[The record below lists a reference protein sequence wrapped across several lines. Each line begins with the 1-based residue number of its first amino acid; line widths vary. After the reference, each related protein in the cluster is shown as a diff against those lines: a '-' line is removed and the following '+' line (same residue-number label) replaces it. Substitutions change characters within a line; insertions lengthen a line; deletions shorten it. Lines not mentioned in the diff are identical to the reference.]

1 MISIEMEQTAKFVI
15 SFIIYLLLILINQ
28 PNEMKINQTNEM
40 KKVVRQNTQKTQKT
54 RSIYILCFV
63 LAVFFSGSFINAQNT
78 SDGNITVQGR
88 IVDEQGEPV
97 IGATILAENTTIGT
111 ISDVDGNFR
120 LTVPAGVKN
129 LTISYIGY
137 VTQQVRIVPGQP
149 VNIIL
154 IEDRKMLSE
163 VVVIGYGSQ
172 RKETLTG
179 SISVVNNDVL
189 IQTPTAG
196 ISNALV
202 GRVPGI
208 AFTQSSGEAGD
219 NYATIRIRG
228 VATLNNSGQEPL
240 IVVDGVQSTVSNMN
254 AIDAN
259 EIENV
264 SVLKD
269 ASATAV
275 YGVRGANGVI
285 IVTTKRGSSG
295 APKINLSYRYG
306 VTQLATKL
314 NMLGSYEY
322 ALFRNEA
329 IQNDRE
335 PSLYPYL
342 FNQDEL
348 WKFKYQRDYT
358 PAEIELMNL
367 SDDQKAALANSP
379 ALYYTS
385 HDYFD
390 EIFGGSAP
398 QEQYNIN
405 ISGGSDR
412 MQYFTSLGYFSQD
425 GVFKNS
431 KYGGSDFNSYF
442 NRYNLRSNLD
452 IDVLKNLKLSLDF
465 GGQFEYRQGI
475 TGQGGAT
482 DPYARHK
489 EMLVIILGGSPFQGP
504 GVVDGKLVSDY
515 PNNASPIQNKS
526 GYGYSPQTYL
536 YTRQVLQSR
545 SSNLNTTI
553 KMQHQMDYITKGLS
567 ATATLSYNDLYT
579 KGILTQNNVPEYA
592 VMRDNEN
599 PNNLLFFGG
608 RTSPHSITDNV
619 YNAKWNRIYFEGK
632 VNYSIVLG
640 KHDMSAL
647 LLYNVQ
653 QTRHPGLQYHVPQN
667 LIGSAGRFTYNYD
680 NRYLAELN
688 MGYNGSE
695 NFPPGKRFGF
705 FPAFSA
711 GWILTNEK
719 FFPENDFLTW
729 AKIRGSYGEVGNDA
743 IGGERFMYL
752 PSSWAMRGGGISGN
766 GYYFGTSDGTYQ
778 SPYYPGSTES
788 KVGNPNV
795 TWERA
800 RKMNIGMDLN
810 FFKDRLTFVG
820 DLFQEKRDNILW
832 NMGTVP
838 AIVGVTFPPAN
849 IGKVSNK
856 GYEMQLNWM
865 DRIKDF
871 SYGIGFNL
879 SYAQNKIE
887 FQDEPAYPYEW
898 MNKTGFSL
906 NQYKGWRTDGFY
918 NNEMEASNRPFVSR
932 DGNKVQAGD
941 IRYIDIDGDGI
952 IDSQD
957 QVPIGYSNLPRY
969 AFGATLNFGY
979 KGFYASALF
988 TGTAEGS
995 MPMTSFYVLN
1005 PFYMINGAA
1014 MEFQYE
1020 GRWTPDKVANG
1031 VEPTFPRASVRTYD
1045 SQNGAMNDLW
1055 LPSSQHIKLKNLEVG
1070 YNFTNLQSLKRIG
1083 LSSIRVFASGN
1094 NLYTWGSELIEGWDP
1109 EQEDSGGAAE
1119 GFLYPPTRIFNFGVN
1134 VEF

>member
-1 MISIEMEQTAKFVI
+1 MTIKYEKMISIEMLQTAKFVI

-28 PNEMKINQTNEM
+28 PNEMK
-40 KKVVRQNTQKTQKT
+40 KVIKQKTQKT
-54 RSIYILCFV
+54 RGMYVLCIL
-63 LAVFFSGSFINAQNT
+63 LAVFFTGNLLNAQNT
-78 SDGNITVQGR
+78 PDGRITVQGR

-111 ISDVDGNFR
+111 ISDMEGNFS
-120 LTVPAGVKN
+120 LTIPSDVKN
-129 LTISYIGY
+129 LIISFLGY
-137 VTQQVRIVPGQP
+137 VTQQVSIEPGKTI
-149 VNIIL
+149 NIIL
-154 IEDRKMLSE
+154 VEDRTMLSE
-163 VVVIGYGSQ
+163 VVVVGYGTQ

-240 IVVDGVQSTVSNMN
+240 IVVDGIQSTVSNMN
-254 AIDAN
+254 SIDAN
-259 EIENV
+259 EIENI

-275 YGVRGANGVI
+275 YGVKGANGVI
-285 IVTTKRGSSG
+285 IITTKRGSSG
-295 APKINLSYRYG
+295 APRINLSYRYG

-314 NMLGSYEY
+314 KMLGAFEY
-322 ALFRNEA
+322 AVFRNEA
-329 IQNDRE
+329 IQNDME

-379 ALYYTS
+379 ALYFSS

-390 EIFGGSAP
+390 EIFGGTAP

-412 MQYFTSLGYFSQD
+412 MKYFTSLGYFSQD

-431 KYGGSDFNSYF
+431 KYGGSDFNSYY

-452 IDVLKNLKLSLDF
+452 IEVLKNLKLSVDF
-465 GGQFEYRQGI
+465 GGQFDYQHGL
-475 TGQGGAT
+475 TGQGGST
-482 DPYARHK
+482 DAGARHK
-489 EMLVIILGGSPFQGP
+489 EMLVTILGSAPFQGP
-504 GVVDGKLVSDY
+504 GMVDGKLVDDY
-515 PNNASPIQNKS
+515 PANQSPIESKS
-526 GYGYSPQTYL
+526 GFGYSPTAYL
-536 YTRQVLQSR
+536 YTRQILQTR
-545 SSNLNTTI
+545 SSNLNTTLKI
-553 KMQHQMDYITKGLS
+553 EHGMDYITKGLS
-567 ATATLSYNDLYT
+567 ATATLSYNDVYR
-579 KGILTQNNVPEYA
+579 KGVLTQNNVPVYS

-608 RTSPHSITDNV
+608 STSPRSITDNT
-619 YNAKWNRIYFEGK
+619 YNSKWNRIYFEGK

-640 KHDMSAL
+640 KHDMTGL

-667 LIGSAGRFTYNYD
+667 LIGTAGRITYKYD
-680 NRYLAELN
+680 DRYLAELN

-752 PSSWAMRGGGISGN
+752 PSSWAMLNPTPGK
-766 GYYFGTSDGTYQ
+766 GYYFGPSDGTSQ
-778 SPYYPGSTES
+778 SPYYQGSTES
-788 KVGNPNV
+788 KLGNPLV

-810 FFKDRLTFVG
+810 FFRDRLTFVG
-820 DLFQEKRDNILW
+820 DLFQEKRNNILW

-838 AIVGVTFPPAN
+838 SIVGVTFPPAN

-856 GYEMQLNWM
+856 GYEMQVNWR
-865 DRIKDF
+865 DRIRDF
-871 SYGIGFNL
+871 SYGIGFNI

-918 NNEMEASNRPFVSR
+918 NNDMEASNRPYVSR
-932 DGNKVQAGD
+932 DGNKAQTGD

-969 AFGATLNFGY
+969 AFGATVNLGY
-979 KGFYASALF
+979 KDFYVSALF

-995 MPMTSFYVLN
+995 MPMSSFYVLN
-1005 PFYMINGAA
+1005 PFYMVNGAA

-1020 GRWTPDKVANG
+1020 GRWTPGKVAHG
-1031 VEPTFPRASVRTYD
+1031 VEPTFPRASVRTFD

-1055 LPSSQHIKLKNLEVG
+1055 LRSSQHVKLKNLEIG
-1070 YNFTNLQSLKRIG
+1070 YNFTNLQSLKKIG
-1083 LSSIRVFASGN
+1083 LSSIRVFANGN
-1094 NLYTWGSELIEGWDP
+1094 NLFTWGSKLIDGWDP
-1109 EQEDSGGAAE
+1109 EQEDSGGASD
-1119 GFLYPPTRIFNFGVN
+1119 GYLYPPTKIYNFGVN